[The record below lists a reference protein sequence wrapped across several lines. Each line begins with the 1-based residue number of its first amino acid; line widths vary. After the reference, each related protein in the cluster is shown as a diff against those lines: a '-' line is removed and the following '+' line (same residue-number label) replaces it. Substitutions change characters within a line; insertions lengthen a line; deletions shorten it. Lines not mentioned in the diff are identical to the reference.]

1 MREEAQLSASSMTA
15 NQCFFG
21 CSEEVNKKREQQK
34 GLESEA

>member
-1 MREEAQLSASSMTA
+1 MTA

-21 CSEEVNKKREQQK
+21 CSEEVNKKGEQQK